1 MPDNKDLLS
10 LKDEILVSFRQIH
23 ELFKI
28 MDTTSVEIYGEL
40 SRSYSEVGVALCNNF
55 RSKLDHILQKYD
67 KEQDICNEN

>member
-10 LKDEILVSFRQIH
+10 LKDQILVIFRPIH
-23 ELFKI
+23 EIFKI

-55 RSKLDHILQKYD
+55 RSKLDGILQDYD
-67 KEQDICNEN
+67 KSQDVDNEN